1 MPFGYRSEYESPRR
15 PGFGRG
21 LLARA
26 MPLLIA
32 MVIAAVFA
40 LKGCEDGP
48 FGRKQVVAL
57 GLPEESRM
65 GAQAFQQ
72 VLREQ
77 QGNVVRDP
85 AVNAAV
91 DRVASALIVAAE
103 DPAFLKAVKLEKRD
117 FDWGLRVIRSREVNA
132 FCLPGGKIV
141 VYTGILPVCQTEV
154 GLSVVMGHE
163 IAHAL
168 ARHGSERMAQQ
179 QLVNIGQMGAMGSIS
194 DLDPASRQ
202 QMMMLINAGA
212 KFGILSYS
220 RSHETE
226 ADKLGLYLMAVA
238 GYDPSEAPK
247 FWLRMQKATGSGG
260 RPPEF
265 LSTHPS
271 HERRVAELQGWQAEV
286 RPLYERSRKQA
297 DADLRLPGF

>member
-1 MPFGYRSEYESPRR
+1 
-15 PGFGRG
+15 G

-26 MPLLIA
+26 APILIA
-32 MVIAAVFA
+32 LVVAAVFA
-40 LKGCEDGP
+40 FKGCEDGP

-77 QGNVVRDP
+77 QGNIVTDQ

-91 DRVASALIVAAE
+91 RRVADRLIAAAE
-103 DPAFLKAVKLEKRD
+103 NPAFLSAVKLEKRD
-117 FDWGLRVIRSREVNA
+117 FEWGLRVVRSREVNA

-141 VYTGILPVCQTEV
+141 VYTGILPVCQTEA
-154 GLSVVMGHE
+154 GLAVVMGHE

-194 DLDPASRQ
+194 DMDAASRQ
-202 QMMMLINAGA
+202 RVMMLINAGA

-226 ADKLGLYLMAVA
+226 ADHLGLYLMAVA
-238 GYDPSEAPK
+238 GYDPGEAPK
-247 FWLRMQKATGSGG
+247 FWLRMQQATGAGG

-265 LSTHPS
+265 MSTHPS
-271 HERRVAELQGWQAEV
+271 HERRIAELQGWQSEV
-286 RPLYERSRKQA
+286 RNLYERSNKAVDGDR
-297 DADLRLPGF
+297 RLPGS